1 MSDYTIFSIDDD
13 ESARVLFEIM
23 LKRSGYN
30 VVQAIDADD
39 ALEQLENLVP
49 DLIMTDI
56 QLPGMD
62 GLELTRILRAR
73 DAFDKTPIIVLSAFQ
88 SATMIQ
94 DALDAGADEFF
105 KKPLQMAG
113 LSDTLNAI
121 IDKKRN
127 E

>member
-1 MSDYTIFSIDDD
+1 MSEYTIFSIDDD

-23 LKRSGYN
+23 LKRSGFN
-30 VVQAIDADD
+30 VVQAVDADD
-39 ALEQLENLVP
+39 ALEQLDNLIP

-62 GLELTRILRAR
+62 GLELTRKLRER
-73 DAFDKTPIIVLSAFQ
+73 DAFDKTPIVVLSAFQ
-88 SATMIQ
+88 SETMIQ

-105 KKPLQMAG
+105 KKPLQMVG
-113 LSDTLNAI
+113 LSDTLCAI
-121 IDKKRN
+121 IEKKRG

>member
-13 ESARVLFEIM
+13 ESARILFEIM
-23 LKRSGYN
+23 LKRSGFN

-39 ALEQLENLVP
+39 ALEKLEDLIP

-62 GLELTRILRAR
+62 GLELTRILRTR

-88 SATMIQ
+88 SETMIQ

-105 KKPLQMAG
+105 KKPLQMTG

-121 IDKKRN
+121 INKKRN

>member
-1 MSDYTIFSIDDD
+1 
-13 ESARVLFEIM
+13 M

>member
-88 SATMIQ
+88 SDTMIQ